1 MIVIIGDIRTSG
13 LSVGS
18 EAYSKPWL
26 IILTLL
32 ILFAVLDF
40 GDMLALI
47 PFVEVIP
54 VNLGNFLYSIPPK
67 DIDIL
72 SIPPVAVLDKVV
84 YLSVFVFE
92 VV

>member
-1 MIVIIGDIRTSG
+1 MRTSG

-40 GDMLALI
+40 GDILALI